1 MSMNGAGDDIEP
13 TIYVIFGRGRL
24 EALGTPDE
32 DVELHILLQAPDEDS
47 AVRRALEALAG
58 EGYATAE
65 LDRIGV
71 VLEEPDDPTYEA
83 AYEDALSGEVAVI
96 ALRP

>member
-1 MSMNGAGDDIEP
+1 MSMNGTGETAEP
-13 TIYVIFGRGRL
+13 TIYVIFGRGRR
-24 EALGTPDE
+24 EELGTPEE
-32 DVELHILLQAPDEDS
+32 DTELHILLQAPDEDR

-83 AYEDALSGEVAVI
+83 AYEDALAGEVAVI
-96 ALRP
+96 AIRA